1 MHIKLIDLLLMI
13 NDQTNEFIPVSQFL
27 INIFEHNKNYF
38 ESRPKSTLTDK
49 MIPET
54 QVSLKISKK
63 HIDTPEMRER
73 IIKEIIEMI
82 T

>member
-54 QVSLKISKK
+54 
-63 HIDTPEMRER
+63 
-73 IIKEIIEMI
+73 
-82 T
+82 